1 MTVVPT
7 RPGLPYRSV
16 RGALRLSTLDG
27 ALASIFGALTGGVF
41 LTGFALRLGANDL
54 VIGLLA
60 ALPLLAT
67 VAQVS
72 GAYLVER
79 VGRRRAVCVGGASA
93 SRSVWVFALA
103 LPLLVPAVHG
113 HNLPGTAA
121 APWLL
126 LAIAALSALLGSL
139 GGVAWLS
146 WMADLV
152 PIGLR
157 GRYFGSRNL
166 VCGITSAL
174 ATVSGGWLLDR
185 FTSTGRPWGF
195 AALVAVAV
203 VAGWTSVEFLRRVPE
218 PTVPAEPSQGP
229 FLRLVRLPFADPNFR
244 RFVRFS
250 LLWNSTVQFAAPF
263 FTVYML
269 ERLAVTYVEVASL
282 ATLSTIAHL
291 VTIRGWG
298 RLADQ
303 YGNRPVML
311 VTGALAAPVP
321 LLWLV
326 VDRGNF
332 AWLAPAI
339 HILGGAAWAGHG
351 LAGSNLLLRLSPR
364 THNAVYLSTFAA
376 LSGVGSAVGPVL
388 AGLLGVWLRSH
399 AIWLGPLLLDHY
411 QLIFACSFVGRV
423 LTLPLLQ
430 RVDEP
435 KQASV
440 REVIRVL
447 RTVRGVNT
455 LMGVDTL
462 VQFVMVTIRGRPVW
476 SRPARLSTLPSAA
489 ASDYTE
495 PHSEPPGRP
504 DYPAVAAAG
513 EHSAPARKEGVPAH
527 LHGYPAARSARRPEP
542 ASGPEAATCSPL
554 PEHPAADTLPRPPR
568 SASGAPARRRGAP
581 LRAARREPRSEPARR
596 PGTPGEDGHPGP
608 TGGREPR
615 LPRAGALSGNRG
627 SAVDTAGAGEDRRSL
642 PPGSSGWTERGG
654 SRADPLQR
662 APANGDVPQP

>member
-1 MTVVPT
+1 MTVVPA

-27 ALASIFGALTGGVF
+27 ALASIFGALTGGLF

-79 VGRRRAVCVGGASA
+79 IGRRRAVCVGGAGA
-93 SRSVWVFALA
+93 SRAVWVVALA
-103 LPLLVPAVHG
+103 LPLLVPPAAG
-113 HNLPGTAA
+113 HPSPPAAAA

-152 PIGLR
+152 PMGLR
-157 GRYFGSRNL
+157 GRYFGSRNV
-166 VCGITSAL
+166 VCGVTSAL
-174 ATVSGGWLLDR
+174 TTFGGGWLLDR
-185 FTSTGRPWGF
+185 FAPTGRPWGF
-195 AALVAVAV
+195 AALAAVAVA
-203 VAGWTSVEFLRRVPE
+203 AGWGSLEFLRRVPE
-218 PTVPAEPSQGP
+218 PRVPAEPSQGP

-244 RFVRFS
+244 RFVRFG
-250 LLWNSTVQFAAPF
+250 LLWNGAVQFAAPF

-269 ERLAVTYVEVASL
+269 ERLAVSYVEIASL
-282 ATLSTIAHL
+282 ATLSTVAHL

-311 VTGALAAPVP
+311 VTGALAVPVP
-321 LLWLV
+321 LLWLA

-351 LAGSNLLLRLSPR
+351 LAAGNLLLRLAPR
-364 THNAVYLSTFAA
+364 AHNAVYLSTFAA
-376 LSGVGSAVGPVL
+376 LSGIGSAAGPVV
-388 AGLLGVWLRSH
+388 AGLLGLWLRSRTI
-399 AIWLGPLLLDHY
+399 ALGPLLLDHY
-411 QLIFACSFVGRV
+411 QLIFACSFAGRM
-423 LTLPLLQ
+423 LTLPLLR

-435 KQASV
+435 KRASV

-455 LMGVDTL
+455 LMGLDTL
-462 VQFVMVTIRGRPVW
+462 VQFVMVTIRGRVVWLRPV
-476 SRPARLSTLPSAA
+476 RLSTLPRPAP
-489 ASDYTE
+489 SDYTKPRCE
-495 PHSEPPGRP
+495 PTPRPAGR
-504 DYPAVAAAG
+504 AVT
-513 EHSAPARKEGVPAH
+513 
-527 LHGYPAARSARRPEP
+527 LAARSE
-542 ASGPEAATCSPL
+542 
-554 PEHPAADTLPRPPR
+554 
-568 SASGAPARRRGAP
+568 
-581 LRAARREPRSEPARR
+581 
-596 PGTPGEDGHPGP
+596 
-608 TGGREPR
+608 
-615 LPRAGALSGNRG
+615 G
-627 SAVDTAGAGEDRRSL
+627 SAV
-642 PPGSSGWTERGG
+642 
-654 SRADPLQR
+654 R
-662 APANGDVPQP
+662 APAPPGATGPPEGTGPPGCSGGADGAAGDDTPQP